1 MQQGINIETVKQ
13 YNASLRE
20 YKEKSAKLRA
30 ELEFNEQELNRQCA
44 ELSKELGRE
53 VTPDNIE
60 EIMAERTAKIQNTIE
75 IGTEILNRIKA
86 EEAGA
91 VGTVAQTAGTAPQAA
106 QPLVGT
112 LPMMSGVPSAP
123 VAPAAPAAPTAP
135 TAPGFPDMAGDL
147 PPMFAGRP

>member
-86 EEAGA
+86 EEAG
-91 VGTVAQTAGTAPQAA
+91 VAGTAPQPA

-123 VAPAAPAAPTAP
+123 VAPAAPVAPTAP

>member
-60 EIMAERTAKIQNTIE
+60 EIMAERTVKIQNTIE

-91 VGTVAQTAGTAPQAA
+91 AGTAPQAAPQTA

-123 VAPAAPAAPTAP
+123 VATAAPAAPTAP